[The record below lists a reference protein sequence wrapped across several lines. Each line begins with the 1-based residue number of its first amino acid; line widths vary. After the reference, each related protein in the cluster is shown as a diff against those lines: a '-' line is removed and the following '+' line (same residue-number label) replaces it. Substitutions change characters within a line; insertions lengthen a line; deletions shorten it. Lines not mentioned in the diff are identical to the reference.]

1 MLTFITIVAI
11 FAISL
16 GAVLATAGAWEHP
29 ETL

>member
-1 MLTFITIVAI
+1 MLTFITIIAV
-11 FAISL
+11 FAITL